1 MPVIL
6 IEKDPFVAAFDDPSG
21 ATETA
26 PVNVRRPLNG
36 ISVKENAYAYL
47 SVVTSAGQKVALL
60 NSSAQK
66 YDDYGKASQTHN
78 FILQSVQFSRQER
91 VQVQETFGD
100 FYTFFF
106 GESPS
111 VASLSGILF
120 NTKDFNWK
128 NEFLRNYDQYL
139 RGTKCVET
147 RSRVYLGFD
156 DVLLE
161 GYMLNVSIPQ
171 QSDAPYL
178 VAFTCSFLIT
188 QYMDLTTTY
197 SSTVK
202 SIEEVRTNSAG
213 QATEYLTGTSL
224 DETLVEFDTSTGGW
238 AQTQEVSL
246 GASREPLQDESPA
259 VAFSGHNNQEKLYL
273 SASEALVKIDV
284 DTQVQQKGT
293 DRTTAL
299 LARAKDSAGSFPLSK
314 RTDAVASIESSLNTK
329 VAFGAAVISDQPDLT

>member
-6 IEKDPFVAAFDDPSG
+6 IEKDPFVAAFDEQSG
-21 ATETA
+21 AEKTA
-26 PVNVRRPLNG
+26 QINVRRPLNG

-120 NTKDFNWK
+120 NTEDFNWK

-156 DVLLE
+156 DVVLE

-202 SIEEVRTNSAG
+202 SIEDVRTNSAG
-213 QATEYLTGTSL
+213 QATEYLTSTATEA
-224 DETLVEFDTSTGGW
+224 DLVEFDSSSGEWTTSSATGETPT
-238 AQTQEVSL
+238 ALIDT
-246 GASREPLQDESPA
+246 SPA
-259 VAFSGHNNQEKLYL
+259 VSFSGLNNQEKLYL

-314 RTDAVASIESSLNTK
+314 RTDAVVSIESSLNTK
-329 VAFGAAVISDQPDLT
+329 VAFGAAVIPDQPDLT